1 VYLCP
6 HTTAGDQFLQSW
18 TTLMLLT
25 TQQLVVRRD
34 MGIPRTLTSIHDS
47 DGAWYGLGSSL
58 LALWR
63 QTKIPAHVS
72 GTFVAVLYLSGIAT
86 LHITTPAL
94 FAVEVFNATGTEI
107 VRTTGAIDWEQPATL
122 SSL

>member
-1 VYLCP
+1 
-6 HTTAGDQFLQSW
+6 
-18 TTLMLLT
+18 MLLT